1 MTTPITKE
9 LREHAEEN
17 VKALRFALKQNAFK
31 DIRDAIEM
39 DLKVSEFALA
49 AMDAEPIADVVACH
63 KEGEERTCDIR
74 WRRFDVAPGPL
85 FAVAQPVAVVPD
97 EMAISDDMNLYQK
110 SFAQGHNACRAAML
124 NHSEVDRDMVEP
136 VSQAYKLP
144 ATRFQQV
151 ADLYGILVPGGR
163 TTTYSTDAAE
173 ASDCRVMGWS
183 VQEYVKLERLQDA
196 LTGNSPVIPDRLNV
210 RAVAALR
217 EAVRNQWL
225 KSEDF
230 ADKVYWKSMHDI
242 ANEIVSAML
251 AAAPQQER
259 K

>member
-9 LREHAEEN
+9 QFTKEQLIAKAREQIEFCRQTKITGEGRTHVN
-17 VKALRFALKQNAFK
+17 QCLALFE
-31 DIRDAIEM
+31 I
-39 DLKVSEFALA
+39 ALA
-49 AMDAEPIADVVACH
+49 AMDAEPYGFTDGDGYGMLYEPRH
-63 KEGEERTCDIR
+63 KDRLNR
-74 WRRFDVAPGPL
+74 PRPLYAAPPE
-85 FAVAQPVAVVPD
+85 PVVPD